1 MAILLSLNTQL
12 TKLRLSISTL
22 KAILPALIFTTESGY
37 KDKSHYCVVRD
48 IIYSLR
54 DTLYE
59 LKGLPDYKA
68 SRSNQM
74 RHYSIK
80 EVLQTLL
87 TIADAHSS
95 FNANV
100 ADTLRDVKTNLET
113 VDYYIDTK
121 NNNDLF

>member
-1 MAILLSLNTQL
+1 MAKMLSLNTQL

-22 KAILPALIFTTESGY
+22 KGILPALIFTTELGY

-54 DTLYE
+54 DTLYV

-68 SRSNQM
+68 NRSNQV
-74 RHYSIK
+74 RRYSIK
-80 EVLQTLL
+80 EALQAL
-87 TIADAHSS
+87 TTVADMHSS
-95 FNANV
+95 FNADTAN
-100 ADTLRDVKTNLET
+100 TLREVKTDLET

-121 NNNDLF
+121 NNEDLF